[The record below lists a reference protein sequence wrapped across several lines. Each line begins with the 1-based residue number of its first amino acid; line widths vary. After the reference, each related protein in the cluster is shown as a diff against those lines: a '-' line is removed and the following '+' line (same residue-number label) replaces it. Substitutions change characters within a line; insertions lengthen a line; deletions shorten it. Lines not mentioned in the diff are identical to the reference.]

1 MADSSW
7 SSSWPARRSSARGT
21 MSQQPRDRQ
30 PAALQEPQRGHLAL
44 LLGRTVA
51 QIGLEDRL
59 LAHGEDLVAVP
70 LLEQPGTDHAAKHL
84 TGDGLHVAGRE
95 PLVAAHHRS
104 ERSTSCGHVRRV
116 QADSWCGTPFPAA
129 LGWRPQPQQIDH
141 ASLRQPPGGG
151 RYRLPATGPSGTPAT
166 AGSPMR
172 RRRVTSVPGRA
183 LARRSSST
191 SWPISH
197 SPRPR
202 RLATGAV
209 RKASGRPRSRMVTWI
224 QPPPTLTV
232 TVTGCASS
240 DPYRMALVAASLTA
254 RTRSSTTSSGMAA
267 GTSAKLC
274 RMARRS
280 SARQLGEPANEV
292 SMSCPLP
299 ALRLLPWAD
308 AMVWPRLTRPRA
320 PRLRAAGAGR
330 AGSGSAWQAEAMTAG
345 ASSTTVRCPEAWGGA
360 TPRPYACASTGG
372 WLARS
377 RACCAWLDASRSS
390 ASRPRRSRS
399 WRRVALSR
407 SSSATLLS
415 RSRRAARSWRR
426 LARRAPE
433 ERQAS
438 PSSSAPSRPSPAA
451 TSSSW
456 PWVKPV
462 IDWSKTETE
471 LALVLARTASP
482 STTASTTASTRNN
495 AAMLPPVALEWLGSG
510 AARVPTPVGLRKRLA
525 FPHRL
530 RRPTGVGTR
539 AAP

>member
-7 SSSWPARRSSARGT
+7 SRSWPARRSSARGT

-84 TGDGLHVAGRE
+84 TGDGLHVACRA

-104 ERSTSCGHVRRV
+104 ERSIAFYVVWPRAESPGRCLV
-116 QADSWCGTPFPAA
+116 QHAIPSP
-129 LGWRPQPQQIDH
+129 LGWRPQPHHPITP
-141 ASLRQPPGGG
+141 SCGQPPGGG

-166 AGSPMR
+166 DGRLDPAATDPDGHR
-172 RRRVTSVPGRA
+172 DRLRVVGPVQDGVGGGLADGQDQVVDHLVRDGGWHLRQAVSDGAPQLGKA
-183 LARRSSST
+183 ARRAGKRGFHVLPPAGVAAT
-191 SWPISH
+191 AVGGRYGVAAADPIA
-197 SPRPR
+197 R
-202 RLATGAV
+202 
-209 RKASGRPRSRMVTWI
+209 
-224 QPPPTLTV
+224 PPT
-232 TVTGCASS
+232 
-240 DPYRMALVAASLTA
+240 
-254 RTRSSTTSSGMAA
+254 SGQR
-267 GTSAKLC
+267 G
-274 RMARRS
+274 
-280 SARQLGEPANEV
+280 
-292 SMSCPLP
+292 
-299 ALRLLPWAD
+299 
-308 AMVWPRLTRPRA
+308 WP
-320 PRLRAAGAGR
+320 
-330 AGSGSAWQAEAMTAG
+330 
-345 ASSTTVRCPEAWGGA
+345 GGA

-456 PWVKPV
+456 PWVKLV

-482 STTASTTASTRNN
+482 SNDTSTTASTRNN
-495 AAMLPPVALEWLGSG
+495 AAMLPPVALGWLGGG
-510 AARVPTPVGLRKRLA
+510 AARVPVPVGLRKRLA

-530 RRPTGVGTR
+530 APNRGKRSGPSAPGRIGHVRRRAWWCWRGR
-539 AAP
+539 AAPIVGWMAGQAGGHDPRRPSRPMLRSSTACTKGRRRYLG